1 MRKMLM
7 AATVAS
13 MIGQFNMN
21 NIRILQ
27 ELGYEVDVACDFT
40 DNSFW
45 TEERIEKFK
54 SQLKNRKVRYYQID
68 FSRAP
73 MEFKKHKK
81 SYEPYTHSLCDLSNG
96 GT

>member
-54 SQLKNRKVRYYQID
+54 RQLKIFQELLWSLRNIRN
-68 FSRAP
+68 P
-73 MEFKKHKK
+73 MSKF
-81 SYEPYTHSLCDLSNG
+81 LG
-96 GT
+96 